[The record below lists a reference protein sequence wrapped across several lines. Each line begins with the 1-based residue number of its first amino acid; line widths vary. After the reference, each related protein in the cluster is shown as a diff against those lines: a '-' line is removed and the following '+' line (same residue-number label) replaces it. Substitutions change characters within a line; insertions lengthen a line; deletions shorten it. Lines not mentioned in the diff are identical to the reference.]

1 MGCCNGISQYA
12 QGEKGQA
19 GMFNDRTD
27 RIRITTHAAEQ
38 YRKRIDRMIPMN
50 EVVSLL
56 TERAACAAHLKDK
69 TLLGHEQWRID
80 EPYPCVLVIKRDRDQ
95 PIVAVVVTV
104 LEIERPPD
112 DLDMRE
118 FASET
123 PFAPMTRKRKQQR
136 SRRRRPRF

>member
-1 MGCCNGISQYA
+1 
-12 QGEKGQA
+12 
-19 GMFNDRTD
+19 
-27 RIRITTHAAEQ
+27 
-38 YRKRIDRMIPMN
+38 MN

-80 EPYPCVLVIKRDRDQ
+80 EPHPCVLVIKRDRDQ

-104 LEIERPPD
+104 LEIERQPD
-112 DLDMRE
+112 DLDLRE